1 MIDYFLMGH
10 EGKKVS
16 FRVPAGWQ
24 VLRNAVIKAEKTEK
38 PLEHLV
44 REAIASPLGT
54 PPLADLVKGKGSVAI
69 IVDDLTRPTPRK
81 ALLACLL
88 DFLHDLGIG
97 NDRVDVLIGVGTHR
111 PLSRA
116 EIEDAFGE
124 KLCREVRFTNH
135 DCHADDL
142 VSVGTVK
149 FGGEL
154 LLNPIAVKADLRI
167 AIGSLLPHLQNGF
180 GGGAKLVLP
189 GIAGWD
195 TIRRHH
201 VALTTAKGVSLGN
214 LAGNPFHDDISE
226 AGRLAKLDFII
237 NAVYDADEEVKA
249 IVAGH
254 FEKAYAFG
262 AGLCEKELGVR
273 FDQAADVTIAS
284 AFPYTE
290 GPQIMKPLC
299 PATMVTKKGGVV
311 IIFAPHI
318 RGGRFPASLLDAF
331 HTAHSLAKG
340 DTRGLVF
347 DFLGRGK
354 LIIPDA
360 PMDFNS
366 ALNTTLLF
374 LSRVKV
380 LLVSKDADEQQ
391 AAQLG
396 FGYAGSLDEAIAL
409 ASRNVPEA
417 TVNILPSG
425 GLVLPLVAEEMKFTY

>member
-1 MIDYFLMGH
+1 MTDYFLMGH
-10 EGKKVS
+10 EGKKVP
-16 FRVPAGWQ
+16 FRLPSGWQ
-24 VLRNAVIKAEKTEK
+24 VLTNAVMEAEKTEK
-38 PLEHLV
+38 PLEQLV

-54 PPLADLVKGKGSVAI
+54 PPLADLINGKGSVAI

-88 DFLHDLGIG
+88 DFLHDHGIG
-97 NDRVDVLIGVGTHR
+97 KDRVDVLIGVGTHR

-116 EIEDAFGE
+116 EIEDTFGR
-124 KLCREVRFTNH
+124 KMCREVRFTNH
-135 DCHADDL
+135 DCRAVDL
-142 VSVGTVK
+142 VSVGTLK

-167 AIGSLLPHLQNGF
+167 ALGSLLPHLQNGF

-201 VALTTAKGVSLGN
+201 VALTTAEGVSLGN
-214 LAGNPFHDDISE
+214 LTGNPFHDDITE
-226 AGRLAKLDFII
+226 AGRLGKLDFII
-237 NAVYDADEEVKA
+237 NAVYGADEEVKA
-249 IVAGH
+249 IVAGD
-254 FEKAYAFG
+254 FEKAFTFG
-262 AGLCEKELGVR
+262 ARLCEKELGVR
-273 FDQAADVTIAS
+273 FDRAADVTIAS

-311 IIFAPHI
+311 IIFAPYVQ
-318 RGGRFPASLLDAF
+318 GGRFPASLLDTFSGAL
-331 HTAHSLAKG
+331 TLAAG

-347 DFLGRGK
+347 DVLGRGK
-354 LIIPDA
+354 LLAPDA

-366 ALNTTLLF
+366 ALNTVLLF
-374 LSRVKV
+374 QSRVKV

-396 FGYAGSLDEAIAL
+396 FGYAGSLDEGIAMV
-409 ASRNVPEA
+409 SRTVPEA

>member
-1 MIDYFLMGH
+1 MTDYFLMGH
-10 EGKKVS
+10 EGKKVP
-16 FRVPAGWQ
+16 FRLPAGWQ
-24 VLRNAVIKAEKTEK
+24 VLTNAVMEAEKTEK
-38 PLEHLV
+38 PLEQLV

-54 PPLADLVKGKGSVAI
+54 PPLADLINGKGSVAI

-88 DFLHDLGIG
+88 DFLHDHGIG
-97 NDRVDVLIGVGTHR
+97 KDRVDVLIGVGTHR

-116 EIEDAFGE
+116 EIEDTFGR
-124 KLCREVRFTNH
+124 KMCREVRFTNH
-135 DCHADDL
+135 DCRAVDL
-142 VSVGTVK
+142 VSVGTLK

-167 AIGSLLPHLQNGF
+167 ALGSLLPHLQNGF

-201 VALTTAKGVSLGN
+201 VALTTAEGVSLGN
-214 LAGNPFHDDISE
+214 LTGNPFHDDITE
-226 AGRLAKLDFII
+226 AGRLGKLDFII
-237 NAVYDADEEVKA
+237 NAVYGADEEVKA
-249 IVAGH
+249 IVAGD
-254 FEKAYAFG
+254 FEKAFTFG
-262 AGLCEKELGVR
+262 ARLCEKELGVR
-273 FDQAADVTIAS
+273 FDRAADVTIAS

-311 IIFAPHI
+311 IIFAPYI
-318 RGGRFPASLLDAF
+318 RGGRFPASLLDTFGAAL
-331 HTAHSLAKG
+331 TLAAG

-347 DFLGRGK
+347 DVLGRGK
-354 LIIPDA
+354 LLAPDA

-366 ALNTTLLF
+366 ALNTVLLF
-374 LSRVKV
+374 QSRVKV

-396 FGYAGSLDEAIAL
+396 FGYAGSLDEGIAMV
-409 ASRNVPEA
+409 SRTVPEA

>member
-1 MIDYFLMGH
+1 MTDYFLLGH
-10 EGKKVS
+10 DGEELH
-16 FRVPAGWQ
+16 FQLPARWQ
-24 VLRNAVIKAEKTEK
+24 VHTNAVMEAKPTER

-44 REAIASPLGT
+44 RESLANPIGT

-81 ALLACLL
+81 VLLECLL
-88 DFLHDLGIG
+88 ESLRDNGIG
-97 NDRVDVLIGVGTHR
+97 NDWIDVLIGVGTHR

-116 EIEDAFGE
+116 EIENAFGR
-124 KLCREVRFTNH
+124 KMCSEVRFTNH
-135 DCHADDL
+135 DCHAADL
-142 VSVGTVK
+142 VSVGRLK

-154 LLNPIAVKADLRI
+154 LVNPIAVKADLRI
-167 AIGSLLPHLQNGF
+167 AVGSILPHLQNGF
-180 GGGAKLVLP
+180 GGGAKLILP

-214 LAGNPFHDDISE
+214 LTDNPFHDDITE
-226 AGRLAKLDFII
+226 GGRLAKLDFIV
-237 NAVYDADEEVKA
+237 NAVSGADEKAKA
-249 IVAGH
+249 IVAGD
-254 FEKAYAFG
+254 FEKAFVFG
-262 AGLCEKELGVR
+262 TRLCERELGVR
-273 FDQAADVTIAS
+273 FDRASDVTITS

-318 RGGRFPASLLDAF
+318 LGGRFPASLLDVFGSALSR
-331 HTAHSLAKG
+331 AAG
-340 DTRGLVF
+340 DTRRLVF
-347 DFLGRGK
+347 DSLGQGK
-354 LIIPDA
+354 LLAPDA

-374 LSRVKV
+374 QSRVKFI
-380 LLVSKDADEQQ
+380 LVSKDADERQ
-391 AAQLG
+391 ATQLG
-396 FGYAGSLDEAIAL
+396 FAYAGSLEEAIAHVSL
-409 ASRNVPEA
+409 SAPEA

>member
-1 MIDYFLMGH
+1 VTDYFLMGH

-16 FRVPAGWQ
+16 FRLPAGWQ
-24 VLRNAVIKAEKTEK
+24 VLRNAVIKVEKTEK
-38 PLEHLV
+38 PLEQLV

-97 NDRVDVLIGVGTHR
+97 NDQVDVLIGVGTHR

-116 EIEDAFGE
+116 EIEDTFGG

-135 DCHADDL
+135 DCRASDL
-142 VSVGTVK
+142 VSVGTLK

-154 LLNPIAVKADLRI
+154 LLNPIAVKADVRI
-167 AIGSLLPHLQNGF
+167 AIGSLLPHLHNGF

-201 VALTTAKGVSLGN
+201 VALTIAHGVTLGN
-214 LAGNPFHDDISE
+214 LKGNPFHDDITE
-226 AGRLAKLDFII
+226 AGRLGKLDFII
-237 NAVYDADEEVKA
+237 NVVYDADEDVKA
-249 IVAGH
+249 IVAGD
-254 FEKAYAFG
+254 FEKAFAFG
-262 AGLCEKELGVR
+262 ARLCEKELGVR
-273 FDQAADVTIAS
+273 FDRAADVTIAS

-290 GPQIMKPLC
+290 GPQVMKPLC

-318 RGGRFPASLLDAF
+318 RGGRFPASLLDVF
-331 HTAHSLAKG
+331 SGAHSRANR

-347 DFLGRGK
+347 DFLSRGE
-354 LIIPDA
+354 LLIPDA
-360 PMDFNS
+360 TMDFNS
-366 ALNTTLLF
+366 ALNTVLLF

-396 FGYAGSLDEAIAL
+396 FAYAGSLDDAIA
-409 ASRNVPEA
+409 AVSRSLPDA
-417 TVNILPSG
+417 TVNILPLG